1 MTEPTASEAGFVRRT
16 LIATA
21 IVAAVGVALFVFWT
35 ASLAFFLILAGLV
48 LAAAFTGVASGLEFA
63 GIPRRIGLL
72 VAYLVLFL
80 LTAAGFVWGGVVIAQ
95 QFNDLLQLV
104 AGQIDRLAEIVQE
117 FGLSSATQTDE
128 EAMGTL
134 LPNVSGLFSSASRA
148 AYALLG
154 GLGNAFV
161 VVFIAIFVSWQPGI
175 YRRGIVSLFPKARRA
190 RIRETL
196 VHSAHMLMMWLAG
209 QGISMITVFSVASVG
224 LWAIGMPN
232 AFLLALQAGLLAFVP
247 TLGPFVAGVVI
258 VLAGF
263 ADSPQMALYGLLV
276 YVAIQGVESNVT
288 QPMAQRW
295 ATALPPALTLGS
307 QLVFGLLFGLMG
319 VALAVPFVAIVKT
332 MVEDLYVKDTLG
344 GYAVDAP

>member
-1 MTEPTASEAGFVRRT
+1 MAESPAEAAFTRKT
-16 LIATA
+16 LIAAGIVTA
-21 IVAAVGVALFVFWT
+21 IGTALFVFWT

-48 LAAAFTGVASGLEFA
+48 LASTFTGIASGLRYV
-63 GIPRRIGLL
+63 GVPRRVGLL
-72 VAYLVLFL
+72 VAYLMLFL
-80 LTAAGFVWGGVVIAQ
+80 LITAGFVWGGVVIVR
-95 QFNDLLQLV
+95 QFNELVQLV
-104 AGQIDRLAEIVQE
+104 VGQVDRLAGLLQE
-117 FGLSSATQTDE
+117 YGFSNGGPSDEPGL
-128 EAMGTL
+128 GTL
-134 LPNVSGLFSSASRA
+134 LPSASGLFSSASHA
-148 AYALLG
+148 AYAILG

-161 VVFIAIFVSWQPGI
+161 VVFIAIFVSWQPDV
-175 YRRGIVSLFPKARRA
+175 YRRGIVSLVPKPRR
-190 RIRETL
+190 RRMGETL
-196 VHSAHMLMMWLAG
+196 RNSAHQLTMWLAG
-209 QGISMITVFSVASVG
+209 QGISMATVFVVSLFG

-263 ADSPQMALYGLLV
+263 ADSPQMALYGLIV
-276 YVAIQGVESNVT
+276 YVVIQSVESNVT

-307 QLVFGLLFGLMG
+307 QLVFGLLFGLIG
-319 VALAVPFVAIVKT
+319 VALAVPLVAIVKT